1 MTRSVPPPPPPPPP
15 SRVAIPPAL
24 RHAVRDGIITPSV
37 ARDLAPYLPN
47 PHHTPR
53 RHDDAVDRTAR
64 TIGKI
69 LLLTGFTVGTLTLI
83 TAIVALG
90 AWLFRTITG

>member
-1 MTRSVPPPPPPPPP
+1 MSNKFHPRRTPTVQ
-15 SRVAIPPAL
+15 VAIPPAL

-47 PHHTPR
+47 SHHAPR
-53 RHDDAVDRTAR
+53 GHHHDDAVDRTAR
-64 TIGKI
+64 TIGKV
-69 LLLTGFTVGTLTLI
+69 LLLTGFTVGSLTLI
-83 TAIVALG
+83 TAVVALG